1 MTGRRLSRVAARREG
16 GAATMEF
23 YIIAF
28 FVLIPLLMAT
38 LQLGMLMLAKNT
50 VNLAALAT
58 ARAGAATGGD
68 RTVMGRAYT
77 EALSPLYAATALTGD
92 LEDVGSLGYDV
103 VASGAYAHAA
113 LDVGLT
119 LSTFRTLNPVPASF
133 QDFGVERNGV
143 RIIPVTGLETNNAV
157 GAVSRQRR
165 SDALLLKVEVSHC
178 YKLVFPVIDKMIL
191 WVVGLRNP
199 GCALVNNGVPIVSHA
214 VVRMTVPPVSTNFPS
229 P

>member
-1 MTGRRLSRVAARREG
+1 MTGRRRTRVAARREC
-16 GAATMEF
+16 GAATLEF

-68 RTVMGRAYT
+68 RVAMQRAYT
-77 EALSPLYAATALTGD
+77 EALSPLYAATALNGD
-92 LEDVGSLGYDV
+92 LQDVGTLGYDPL
-103 VASGAYAHAA
+103 ASGAYLRAA
-113 LDVGLT
+113 IDVGLT

-133 QDFGVERNGV
+133 QDFGVDRNNV
-143 RIIPVTGLETNNAV
+143 RMIPVTGLETNNAV
-157 GAVSRQRR
+157 GSVSRQRR
-165 SDALLLKVEVSHC
+165 SDALLLKVEVRHC
-178 YKLVFPVIDKMIL
+178 YKLVFPVIDDMIL
-191 WVVGLRNP
+191 WMIGWRDLRCMAAN
-199 GCALVNNGVPIVSHA
+199 AVPIISHA
-214 VVRMTVPPVSTNFPS
+214 VVRMTVPPIAGNFPA